1 MKCDYICPILFS
13 PSTMRNFLHIYEL
26 SCGYKR
32 MKFADIT
39 KEMPNHRFLF
49 PRKWEK
55 SCIIINYFLMTTIH
69 RLSIFENWLKM
80 SIFTLFSER
89 SHLYSKLGNNVR
101 YLGI

>member
-1 MKCDYICPILFS
+1 MKCNYICPILFS

-39 KEMPNHRFLF
+39 QEMPNHRFPS
-49 PRKWEK
+49 PRKWDT
-55 SCIIINYFLMTTIH
+55 SCIIINYFLMMTIH
-69 RLSIFENWLKM
+69 RLSIFKNWLKM
-80 SIFTLFSER
+80 SNFTLFSER
-89 SHLYSKLGNNVR
+89 SHLYSKIENNVR